1 MSSIHVT
8 SSRRTACMRAHTATH
23 MLHMLLAEIF
33 PQTKQAGSYVGED
46 ELRFDFFADRLLH
59 KEELDNITQR
69 INVLINEDYTVST
82 SEMNYQQ
89 AVASGAKAFFEDKYP
104 EIVRVVRIHDTQS
117 VELCGWTHVQTTS
130 QIGSFLITEQTTVAA
145 GVKRIS
151 AITWSQV
158 ALQALQYA
166 HQQEAIATQLGV
178 PLPQVHAKI
187 DKIIWEYEL
196 ERQQKH
202 TMMSTYI
209 QHKNRDAK
217 DFWSH
222 HIERVWNIEEDLIL
236 KPLVFNEIIT
246 CLKGISTFESR
257 LVYTNSGQYALFH
270 PQAKSISKWYS
281 RAGGGSNSFFQG
293 KDTTIVSFIE
303 KL

>member
-117 VELCGWTHVQTTS
+117 VELCG
-130 QIGSFLITEQTTVAA
+130 
-145 GVKRIS
+145 
-151 AITWSQV
+151 
-158 ALQALQYA
+158 
-166 HQQEAIATQLGV
+166 
-178 PLPQVHAKI
+178 
-187 DKIIWEYEL
+187 
-196 ERQQKH
+196 
-202 TMMSTYI
+202 
-209 QHKNRDAK
+209 
-217 DFWSH
+217 
-222 HIERVWNIEEDLIL
+222 
-236 KPLVFNEIIT
+236 
-246 CLKGISTFESR
+246 
-257 LVYTNSGQYALFH
+257 
-270 PQAKSISKWYS
+270 
-281 RAGGGSNSFFQG
+281 
-293 KDTTIVSFIE
+293 
-303 KL
+303 